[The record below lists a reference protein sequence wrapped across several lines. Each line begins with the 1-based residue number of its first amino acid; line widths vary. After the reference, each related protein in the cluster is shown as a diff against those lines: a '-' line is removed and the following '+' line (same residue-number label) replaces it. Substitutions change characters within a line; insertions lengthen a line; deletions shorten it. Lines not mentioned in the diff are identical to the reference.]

1 MKSPD
6 NEALALPLDYAAEL
20 AVEMQLMRAECCD
33 AANTLLQETRVNE
46 VGLEECAVL
55 EEALARAQALLRG
68 AVESIKRMRSGG
80 NAARQ

>member
-33 AANTLLQETRVNE
+33 AASGLMEQPAPDEIGLQE
-46 VGLEECAVL
+46 CAIL
-55 EEALARAQALLRG
+55 EEALAKSQALLQCAIEKIKKHRG
-68 AVESIKRMRSGG
+68 FRM
-80 NAARQ
+80 